1 MSKLKVN
8 EIEDNTGGTVRLASN
23 VNVEGDNNNTKNLA
37 VSGTSTLSGAVTCS
51 GNLSATSGTTSLG
64 TTSCGALTSSSSV
77 TSASVSTQ
85 SVATGTATLS
95 GNLTVSGSSTVQA
108 LAAQSVTINGVAVD
122 TGLIN
127 IIKAAGSY
135 AVSDATA
142 DVATLSP
149 SSVLGLANGS
159 YDADPANDEATFT
172 VAFSAA
178 LASST
183 YVPLVSLSTS
193 YAGATH
199 LQISNIAA
207 TGFTVKIHTTGAD
220 PTSSD
225 TFTIHLVVFG

>member
-127 IIKAAGSY
+127 TTKAAGSY
-135 AVSDATA
+135 SVSNATA
-142 DVATLSP
+142 DVATLGP
-149 SSVLGLANGS
+149 LSVLNLANGS
-159 YDADPANDEATFT
+159 YDADPANDAATFT
-172 VAFSAA
+172 VAFAAA
-178 LASST
+178 LANT
-183 YVPLVSLSTS
+183 NYVPILTLS
-193 YAGATH
+193 
-199 LQISNIAA
+199 
-207 TGFTVKIHTTGAD
+207 
-220 PTSSD
+220 
-225 TFTIHLVVFG
+225 